1 MGCVNS
7 SAKTAS
13 TNNDE
18 EYDKAVLQ
26 IKVSRDRLKKYQN
39 RLEADNE
46 SQKQLAV
53 KLAKEGKM
61 DRAKLVLKAKKAR
74 ENMIIKADGML
85 NTLQDQLDHLEQAK
99 LTKEFADSLA
109 KTNAVLK
116 DMNEKLTPQMVEDL
130 MDENAEQNEKL
141 QEVADLLGQNIS
153 QQDEAD
159 IEAEYER
166 MVAQLEAGK
175 GGDAQQQQQEDEEQ
189 EQPRPQQARK
199 QKQAALA

>member
-1 MGCVNS
+1 MGCGNS
-7 SAKTAS
+7 SAKS
-13 TNNDE
+13 TTTKQDE

-26 IKVSRDRLKKYQN
+26 VKVSRDRVKKYQN

-46 SQKQLAV
+46 KEMQLAV

-61 DRAKLVLKAKKAR
+61 ERAKLVLKAKKAR

-85 NTLQDQLDHLEQAK
+85 NTLQNQLDNLEQAK
-99 LTKEFADSLA
+99 LTKDFADSLQR
-109 KTNAVLK
+109 TNAVLK
-116 DMNEKLTPQMVEDL
+116 DMNEKLTPEMVESL

-153 QQDEAD
+153 QEDEAD

-166 MVAQLEAGK
+166 MVAELNG
-175 GGDAQQQQQEDEEQ
+175 QQNADEEPEQ
-189 EQPRPQQARK
+189 EEDRPRPQANKK
-199 QKQAALA
+199 QKVAALA